1 VGIQVL
7 KSDLRTTDTKERVI
21 EEARRLYFTGGYS
34 YLNLDAIARTLKITR
49 PALYFHFPGGKEQ
62 LLQSVIESFG
72 AEIIDQLQVAM
83 TDCTGVR
90 EKFRRI
96 LLYVAN
102 KPLID
107 NRELCMAELEELSL
121 ETRRKLK
128 EVFLNMS
135 EVITG
140 IVKDGISGGELRQVD
155 PPIAVFSFMNLCQ
168 QIETFVNLRRQ
179 LPHEMGQR
187 FPERVEDMIDALLD
201 LWFDG
206 ITSGPAR

>member
-1 VGIQVL
+1 MVL

-21 EEARRLYFTGGYS
+21 EEARRLYFAGGYS

-62 LLQSVIESFG
+62 LLQYVIESFG
-72 AEIIDQLQVAM
+72 AEILAELQVAI
-83 TDCTGVR
+83 TGCASVR
-90 EKFRRI
+90 EKFKNI
-96 LLYVAN
+96 LLYVAS
-102 KPLID
+102 KPIID
-107 NRELCMAELEELSL
+107 NKELCMAELEQLSF
-121 ETRRKLK
+121 ETRRKLQ

-155 PPIAVFSFMNLCQ
+155 PNIAVFSFMNLCQ
-168 QIETFVNLRRQ
+168 QIDQFVNLSRQ
-179 LPHEMGQR
+179 LPHEMKQR

-206 ITSGPAR
+206 LAAGRAS